1 MEELKELIETLKA
14 NSFSDKTLW
23 NAEDIAV
30 YLRLSKSSVQS
41 RIINQ
46 AGFPR
51 AIRLGELRGRRW
63 QPKEVKEWVKRLRE
77 PAYN

>member
-1 MEELKELIETLKA
+1 MEEFKELIEMLKA
-14 NSFSDKTLW
+14 NRFSDETLW
-23 NAEDIAV
+23 NADDIAV

-46 AGFPR
+46 PSFPR
-51 AIRLGELRGRRW
+51 PFRLGELRGRRW